1 MPLIAGL
8 MASALA
14 SRVDA
19 ITTSASRRRAAR
31 LERLASVTELTTY
44 SPFHTAR
51 AELLRRVGRPAD
63 AEAAYRTALSLMTNS
78 VERAYAQS
86 RIESLS

>member
-31 LERLASVTELTTY
+31 LERLASVTELPTY

-63 AEAAYRTALSLMTNS
+63 AEAAYRAALSLMTNS
-78 VERAYAQS
+78 VERAYIQS

>member
-1 MPLIAGL
+1 M
-8 MASALA
+8 
-14 SRVDA
+14 
-19 ITTSASRRRAAR
+19 
-31 LERLASVTELTTY
+31 
-44 SPFHTAR
+44 
-51 AELLRRVGRPAD
+51 GRPAD